1 MTIKSEE
8 NRHLAAGATDPER
21 AAVTAL
27 DQTPPNERLPSLPQA
42 LICFTGVIAA
52 IAGGLIGFGIS
63 LHALMFLCIVWT
75 CLHAVSLG
83 YHYKELREMMSGAI
97 SRALPAIYIFILI
110 GMVIASFMQAGTIA
124 TLMYFGLAWLSP
136 SLFLAIGMILC
147 ALMSVATGT
156 SWGTV
161 GTLGVVFIGLG
172 EALGIP
178 LPIVAGMVVCGATFG
193 DKLSPISDTT
203 NLAAMSAG
211 TDLYRHIYSMLFTTV
226 PAFLI
231 ALVLFLFIGFSYQ
244 ASAPVTAEID
254 TLRTAL
260 AAEYSLQPLITLLPL
275 ITLAVLS
282 ARRVGAEVTMSASV
296 LLATLIAVVY
306 QGADAIAALNA
317 LWQNTPG
324 TTGIENLDSL
334 LGRGGIT
341 SMSWTLLL
349 ALFALALG
357 GLLHGARFLDVI
369 LAGLLLRLRHIGALI
384 ATTIASGFVGNL
396 AMGEAYI
403 SIILNCQ
410 LFKSKYESVGLEPAI
425 LSRTVEEGSTMTT
438 GLIPWTTAG
447 AFYTATLGV
456 PVLDYLP
463 YAFFNYLN
471 AAVAIAM
478 ATLGIGL
485 LGYRKAASNAA
496 PIA

>member
-1 MTIKSEE
+1 MTRKEIK
-8 NRHLAAGATDPER
+8 
-21 AAVTAL
+21 
-27 DQTPPNERLPSLPQA
+27 
-42 LICFTGVIAA
+42 
-52 IAGGLIGFGIS
+52 
-63 LHALMFLCIVWT
+63 
-75 CLHAVSLG
+75 
-83 YHYKELREMMSGAI
+83 KELREMMSGAI

-124 TLMYFGLAWLSP
+124 TLMYFSLAWLSP

-410 LFKSKYESVGLEPAI
+410 LFKSNTKALGLNQRY
-425 LSRTVEEGSTMTT
+425 SRAR
-438 GLIPWTTAG
+438 L
-447 AFYTATLGV
+447 
-456 PVLDYLP
+456 
-463 YAFFNYLN
+463 
-471 AAVAIAM
+471 
-478 ATLGIGL
+478 
-485 LGYRKAASNAA
+485 RKA
-496 PIA
+496 PR

>member
-1 MTIKSEE
+1 
-8 NRHLAAGATDPER
+8 
-21 AAVTAL
+21 
-27 DQTPPNERLPSLPQA
+27 
-42 LICFTGVIAA
+42 
-52 IAGGLIGFGIS
+52 
-63 LHALMFLCIVWT
+63 
-75 CLHAVSLG
+75 
-83 YHYKELREMMSGAI
+83 
-97 SRALPAIYIFILI
+97 
-110 GMVIASFMQAGTIA
+110 MVIASFMQAGTIA

-260 AAEYSLQPLITLLPL
+260 AANYSLQPLITLLPL

-282 ARRVGAEVTMSASV
+282 ARRVSAEVTMSASV

-306 QGADAIAALNA
+306 QGTDAIAALNA
-317 LWQNTPG
+317 LWENTPG

-334 LGRGGIT
+334 LGRGGIV

-357 GLLHGARFLDVI
+357 GLLHGARFLEVM
-369 LAGLLLRLRHIGALI
+369 LAGLLLRLRHVGALI
-384 ATTIASGFVGNL
+384 ATTIVSGFVGNL

-410 LFKSKYESVGLEPAI
+410 LFKSKYESVGLDPAI

-447 AFYTATLGV
+447 AFYATTLGV

-471 AAVAIAM
+471 AVVAIAM

-485 LGYRKAASNAA
+485 LGYRKASLSTPSTA
-496 PIA
+496 

>member
-1 MTIKSEE
+1 MISKSKED
-8 NRHLAAGATDPER
+8 RRLAGGATDSER

-27 DQTPPNERLPSLPQA
+27 DQTPPSGRLPSLPQA
-42 LICFTGVIAA
+42 LVCFTGVSAA

-83 YHYKELREMMSGAI
+83 YHYKEIREMMSGAI

-124 TLMYFGLAWLSP
+124 TLMYYGLAWLSP
-136 SLFLAIGMILC
+136 ALFLAIGMILC

-178 LPIVAGMVVCGATFG
+178 LPIVAGTVVCGATFG

-254 TLRTAL
+254 TLRAAL
-260 AAEYSLQPLITLLPL
+260 AANYSLQPLITLLPL

-282 ARRVGAEVTMSASV
+282 ARRVGAEVTMSASI

-357 GLLHGARFLDVI
+357 GLLYGARFLDVI
-369 LAGLLLRLRHIGALI
+369 LAGLLLRLRHIGALV

-410 LFKSKYESVGLEPAI
+410 LFKSKYESVGLDPAI

-471 AAVAIAM
+471 AVVAIAM

-496 PIA
+496 PSA

>member
-1 MTIKSEE
+1 MRQEKPASSRVDPTF
-8 NRHLAAGATDPER
+8 LQAALCFGGVVAT
-21 AAVTAL
+21 
-27 DQTPPNERLPSLPQA
+27 
-42 LICFTGVIAA
+42 
-52 IAGGLIGFGIS
+52 IAGGLFGLGIS
-63 LHALMFLCIVWT
+63 LHTLMFLCLIWVG
-75 CLHAVSLG
+75 LHAATLG
-83 YHYKELREMMSGAI
+83 YRYLELREMMSVAI

-124 TLMYFGLAWLSP
+124 TLMYYGLAWLSP
-136 SLFLAIGMILC
+136 SLFLAVGLVLC

-172 EALGIP
+172 DALGIP
-178 LPIVAGMVVCGATFG
+178 LPIVAGMIVCGATFG

-211 TDLYRHIYSMLFTTV
+211 TDLYRHIYSMLYTTV

-231 ALVLFLFIGFSYQ
+231 ALVLFLGIGFRY
-244 ASAPVTAEID
+244 ASSGEMSGAAEIES
-254 TLRTAL
+254 LRSAL
-260 AAEYSLQPLITLLPL
+260 AANYGLNPLITLLPL
-275 ITLAVLS
+275 ALLAVLS
-282 ARRVGAEVTMSASV
+282 IRKVSAEVTMSASV
-296 LLATLIAVVY
+296 LLATLIAIGY
-306 QGADAIAALNA
+306 QQAGVIVALNA

-324 TTGIENLDSL
+324 TTGIESLDGL
-334 LGRGGIT
+334 LGRGGIA

-349 ALFALALG
+349 ALLALALG
-357 GLLHGARFLDVI
+357 GLLHGAKFLEV
-369 LAGLLLRLRHIGALI
+369 LLTGLIMRLKNVGALV

-410 LFKSKYESVGLEPAI
+410 LFKRKYEDAGLDSAI
-425 LSRTVEEGSTMTT
+425 LSRSVEEGSTMTT

-447 AFYTATLGV
+447 AFYASTLGV

-471 AAVAIAM
+471 AVVAIAM
-478 ATLGIGL
+478 ATLGLGL
-485 LGYRKAASNAA
+485 LRR
-496 PIA
+496 